1 MFTAQICAADD
12 DTNPCTSVP
21 LQITNSSPTA
31 VIDLAGAVDV
41 NGTQTV
47 IAHAGSSVGF
57 SGRATD
63 PGSDDLTL
71 AWKWGDGT
79 PEAART
85 DLVNP
90 PNPDP
95 ALSPSIQP
103 RDLVYASTHTF
114 AGACAYQTT
123 FAVGDDDGGSASQ
136 TAAVIIV
143 GNGHPNQPHGYWK
156 QQFRFYNSDK
166 GNADFDAG
174 TLGCYL
180 KIVDYMSG
188 VFHQRTDAST
198 FLRSEDVLE
207 TNLTSDILEL
217 FDQQLLAAW
226 LNFANGAVDWN
237 RLVDTN
243 GDKRPDTR
251 FLDAITAAERLRLDP
266 NTTRTQ
272 LDRQKTILEG
282 WTRLP

>member
-12 DTNPCTSVP
+12 DSNPCTSFPIQV
-21 LQITNSSPTA
+21 TNTSPTA
-31 VIDLAGAVDV
+31 VIDLSGAVDV
-41 NGTQTV
+41 NGTPTV

-79 PEAART
+79 PDASRT

-103 RDLVYASTHTF
+103 RDLVYASSHAFT
-114 AGACAYQTT
+114 GACAYETT
-123 FAVGDDDGGSASQ
+123 FAVGDDDGGTASQ

-156 QQFRFYNSDK
+156 QQFRFYNSGK
-166 GNADFDAG
+166 ANADFDAA
-174 TLGCYL
+174 TLGCYV
-180 KIVDYMSG
+180 KIVDYMSS

-198 FLRSEDVLE
+198 FIRAEDVLE
-207 TNLTSDILEL
+207 TNQTSVINEL

-226 LNFANGAVDWN
+226 LNFANGAVEWN

-243 GDKRPDTR
+243 GDKTPDTR

-266 NTTRTQ
+266 STTRTQ
-272 LDRQKTILEG
+272 LDRQKTILES
-282 WTRLP
+282 WTKLP